1 MRVTVRQMQPDDAAM
16 HRDFIA
22 GLDPGDLRFRF
33 GSRIDEVPPAKLRSV
48 TKVDHEREAT
58 LVAIATTGAEDPE
71 IVGEIRIQDD
81 IDAPRSEFAIAVRS
95 DRQRRGLGRRLLES
109 AIAFC
114 RARGVRLLYGLV
126 DPSNAA
132 MIGLARRLG
141 FDVEDKTGAKVV
153 VSLEL

>member
-1 MRVTVRQMQPDDAAM
+1 MHITVRQMQPDDAAM
-16 HRDFIA
+16 HREFIA

-33 GSRIDEVPPAKLRSV
+33 GSRIDEVPPTKLGSV
-48 TKVDHEREAT
+48 TKVDEEREMT
-58 LVAIATTGAEDPE
+58 FVAIAKAEGEDPE
-71 IVGEIRIQDD
+71 IVGEIRVQDD
-81 IDAPRSEFAIAVRS
+81 TDAPRSEFAIAVRS

-141 FDVEDKTGAKVV
+141 FDVDDKTGAKVV